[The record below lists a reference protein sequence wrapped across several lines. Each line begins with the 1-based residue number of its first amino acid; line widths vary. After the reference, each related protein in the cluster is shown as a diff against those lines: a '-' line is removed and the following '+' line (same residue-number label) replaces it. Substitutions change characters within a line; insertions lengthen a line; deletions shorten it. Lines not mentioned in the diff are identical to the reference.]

1 MRILVSDDKLQ
12 LVLNAL
18 LSLLSAQPTAHIV
31 VLPVE
36 MSLPKQDDEE
46 RKQASKQ
53 EHAATEAREALYEGV
68 EKGG

>member
-1 MRILVSDDKLQ
+1 MRILVSDDELP

-46 RKQASKQ
+46 RKQ

-68 EKGG
+68 EKGV